1 VVTIKR
7 KILLL
12 SVLAASAAGCNGSVN
27 LDVTDASVDKAAN
40 VFVQFSGVSFQ
51 PSGAAAVSVT
61 FNPPLTIDL
70 LALKDGNT
78 AALVSSKKMRDGNY
92 DSLTLSV
99 NASTDASDSYVILKD
114 DSAKT
119 KRPLSSIAS
128 DGLTLNGGFSLSKD
142 KTKNLVI
149 DFDLR
154 KSVRDPLTGSTIYR
168 LRPTLRLVD
177 ADNSGSIGG
186 TVTGTGDCAVYV
198 YQGSDATLGD
208 EGSTTPPLSSALVR
222 DDHSYRAGFLPPGD
236 YTVAATCNADKD
248 SADTSGDAVNLQ
260 GQTNVS
266 VQAGV
271 VTTKDFSL

>member
-7 KILLL
+7 NIRLL
-12 SVLAASAAGCNGSVN
+12 SAIGLSVAGCNGSVN
-27 LDVTDASVDKAAN
+27 LDVADAPVDKAAN

-51 PSGAAAVSVT
+51 PSGAAAVNVS

-78 AALVSSKKMRDGNY
+78 ASLVSGKKLRDGNY
-92 DSLTLSV
+92 DSLTLTV
-99 NASTDASDSYVILKD
+99 NASTDASDSYLILKD

-119 KRPLSSIAS
+119 KQPLSLIAT
-128 DGLTLNGGFSLSKD
+128 DGLTLSGGFSLSKD

-154 KSVRDPLTGSTIYR
+154 KSVRDPLTGNTIYR
-168 LRPTLRLVD
+168 LKPALRLVD

-186 TVTGTGDCAVYV
+186 TVTGTGACAVYV
-198 YQGSDATLGD
+198 YQGSNATTGD
-208 EGSTTPPLSSALVR
+208 EGSATPPLSSAVVR
-222 DDHSYRAGFLPPGD
+222 ADQTYKAGFLPPGN

-248 SADTSGDAVNLQ
+248 SADTSGDAINLQ
-260 GQTNVS
+260 GKANVS

-271 VTTKDFSL
+271 VTAKDFSL